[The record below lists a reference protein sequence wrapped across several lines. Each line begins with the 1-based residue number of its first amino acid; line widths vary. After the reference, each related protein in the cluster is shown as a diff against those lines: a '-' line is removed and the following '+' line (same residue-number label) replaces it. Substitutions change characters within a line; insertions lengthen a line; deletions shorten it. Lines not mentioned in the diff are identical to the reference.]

1 MTGHIHFIS
10 AGAGSGKTFRLT
22 QILHEKLAAGS
33 LRPAGVIATTF
44 TKKAA
49 TELRERVR
57 SHLLKQGAHR
67 LANAMGQARIGT
79 VNSVCGGLLERFA
92 FEAGLATEQQVLE
105 ESQAILLV
113 KQAIDSVLNGPQ
125 AGALWTLAN
134 RLVIED
140 WRDELRSLINQ
151 ARANDIEPV
160 ALAIFGAENA
170 ADLLRHFPKPTAENL
185 TQALL
190 AAIAAGL
197 PALTKV
203 AEEGRKKN
211 TSDYLSLVR
220 DAERALKTG
229 SLSWGE
235 WIKLSKT
242 LPEKAAHPLAEPINA
257 LAARVAEHP
266 QLHADI
272 TAYLTQMFAL
282 CAQAL
287 AFYAERKRE
296 MGAVD
301 FTDQEHLL
309 LKVLEVPSV
318 AATLT
323 EELDLL
329 LVDEF
334 QDTSPIQ
341 LALFLKLA
349 QFARE
354 TIWVGD
360 IKQAIYGFRGS
371 DTALME
377 AVLQAVRGWG
387 NEPEILGSSWRSR
400 PALVRLVNE
409 IFTDAFANSLQPEEI
424 LLQPKRPEVQD
435 GPVFGNWLLGGKNKP
450 LEMAALAM
458 GVQQLLDSGYSV
470 LDIATQTTRHV
481 RLSDI
486 AILCRLNDNVSEIA
500 SSLRDA
506 GIPSA
511 TAQPGLLATPEAVL
525 AMACLRRL
533 NDPSDTVA
541 SAEII
546 ALGDGTEPE
555 TWLLDRLNH
564 LQSGGERD
572 TWRENGEGAHP
583 ILSTLLQMR
592 AELPLLAPRE
602 ALQQVMTRCDLPSR
616 VLRWK
621 QDAAVART
629 RLANLEALLEL
640 ATQYEDVCRSAQH
653 AASISGL
660 ILWLGETADAEQD
673 ALAQPAIDA
682 VKVMTHHAAKGL
694 EWPVVILTDLS
705 ANLKDRLWGIS
716 AASRGEIDVDAPLK
730 DRFIRYWPWPFG
742 KQGKVPVAEDIALTE
757 EAKHFQSAT
766 VEESKRLLYVSMTRA
781 RDLLI
786 LARSQRKPSG
796 EWLDTLGAQWLMPT
810 ASDSPIQLP
819 SGEKLASH
827 HLELDS
833 AEAASPPTP
842 AAQPLYWFETAVT
855 HTARLPLAFNPSA
868 AAPESCK
875 IAEQHRIGERI
886 PLSGSVDMTMLG
898 TAIHACIAAALT
910 DPKAP
915 LIQAEVGEI
924 LAGHGVG
931 DVVTAKS
938 VLEQIN
944 ALDNWMAQ
952 RWPEAR
958 RHAEIPVEA
967 ILDNGQVMQ
976 GRIDL
981 LLETPDGWILLDHKS
996 NPQGP
1001 EKWEGIA
1008 HDYSGQLAAY
1018 SNAVKQATSKPV
1030 LENWL
1035 FFPVSGGA
1043 VRIEMG

>member
-1 MTGHIHFIS
+1 MASNVHFIS

-22 QILHEKLAAGS
+22 QILHEKLAAGG

-105 ESQAILLV
+105 EGQAILLV

-125 AGALWTLAN
+125 AGALWSLAN
-134 RLVIED
+134 RLGIED
-140 WRDELRSLINQ
+140 WRDELRALINQ
-151 ARANDIEPV
+151 ARANDIEPE
-160 ALAIFGAENA
+160 ALAIFGTENA
-170 ADLLRHFPKPTAENL
+170 ADLLSHFPKPTVDDL
-185 TQALL
+185 TQSLL

-197 PALTKV
+197 PALAKL
-203 AEEGRKKN
+203 AEESGKKN
-211 TSDYLSLVR
+211 TNDYLSSVR
-220 DAERALKTG
+220 DAERALKAG
-229 SLSWGE
+229 FLSWGE

-266 QLHADI
+266 QLQADI
-272 TAYLTQMFAL
+272 TAYLVQMFTL

-387 NEPEILGSSWRSR
+387 NEPEILGFSWRSR
-400 PALVRLVNE
+400 PALVQLVNE
-409 IFTDAFANSLQPEEI
+409 VFTGAFANSLQSEEI
-424 LLQPKRPEVQD
+424 SLQPKRPEVLD
-435 GPVFGNWLLGGKNKP
+435 GPVFGNWLLGGKNKQQ
-450 LEMAALAM
+450 EMAALAM
-458 GVQQLLDSGYSV
+458 GVQQLLDSGYNV
-470 LDIATQTTRHV
+470 LDIATQTTRRV

-486 AILCRLNDNVSEIA
+486 AILSGQNKNVSEIA
-500 SSLRDA
+500 SSLRAA
-506 GIPSA
+506 GVPSA

-546 ALGDGTEPE
+546 ALGDGAEPE
-555 TWLLDRLNH
+555 TWLLDRLHH
-564 LQSGGERD
+564 LQAGGDRD
-572 TWRENGEGAHP
+572 TWREVGDGAHP
-583 ILSTLLQMR
+583 MLATLAKMR

-602 ALQQVMTRCDLPSR
+602 ALQQVTTRCDLPSR
-616 VLRWK
+616 VLRWR

-640 ATQYEDVCRSAQH
+640 AKQYEDICRSAQH

-716 AASRGEIDVDAPLK
+716 AASRDEIDVEAPLN

-742 KQGKVPVAEDIALTE
+742 KQGKVPIADEIALTE
-757 EAKHFQSAT
+757 EAKRFRAAA

-786 LARSQRKPSG
+786 LARSQRKQSG
-796 EWLDTLGAQWLMPT
+796 EWLDTLGAPWLMPDT
-810 ASDSPIQLP
+810 PDSPIQLP
-819 SGEKLASH
+819 SGETLASH
-827 HLELDS
+827 YLELDS
-833 AEAASPPTP
+833 TEAASPPTP
-842 AAQPLYWFETAVT
+842 AAQPLNWFETAVT
-855 HTARLPLAFNPSA
+855 HSTRLPLAFNPSA

-875 IAEQHRIGERI
+875 IAEQHRIGERT
-886 PLSGSVDMTMLG
+886 PLSGSVDMALLG

-910 DPKAP
+910 DPRAP
-915 LIQAEVGEI
+915 LIQEEVGEI

-944 ALDNWMAQ
+944 ALDNWMTQ

-967 ILDNGQVMQ
+967 ILNNGQVMQ

-1001 EKWEGIA
+1001 EKWEAIA

-1018 SNAVKQATSKPV
+1018 GNAVAQATGKPV
-1030 LENWL
+1030 LESWL